1 MVKLA
6 RSLPD
11 WSTRQHRAFR
21 LWLLALW
28 LVPWL
33 TQSWADYLR
42 LQILTVAI
50 AGFGYWAL
58 TLRRTGSAAS
68 ASAPKEDAVLDAA

>member
-1 MVKLA
+1 LQV
-6 RSLPD
+6 
-11 WSTRQHRAFR
+11 
-21 LWLLALW
+21 WLVILW

-42 LQILTVAI
+42 LQILTVVL

-58 TLRRTGSAAS
+58 KLACAAS
-68 ASAPKEDAVLDAA
+68 ASEVTVPREDVLQDAA

>member
-1 MVKLA
+1 VA
-6 RSLPD
+6 RSLTGR
-11 WSTRQHRAFR
+11 SKQEQTALQV
-21 LWLLALW
+21 WLIVLW

-42 LQILTVAI
+42 LQILTVVL

-58 TLRRTGSAAS
+58 TLARANS
-68 ASAPKEDAVLDAA
+68 ASTLSVPQESAVLDAA